1 MLPPLVLTFLT
12 LVVTGTDTGTD
23 TGKIGSKGDFCKKK
37 LGDDDDV
44 DDDDDGL
51 GGYWKGWCRVQPIS
65 PFYSRLTSYEQPAS
79 HIIVITL
86 VEMIKTMEM
95 IKGWQR

>member
-1 MLPPLVLTFLT
+1 MMMVMMVMTMMT
-12 LVVTGTDTGTD
+12 IMMMVVMKKEEWEEEEDI
-23 TGKIGSKGDFCKKK
+23 GK
-37 LGDDDDV
+37 
-44 DDDDDGL
+44 DG
-51 GGYWKGWCRVQPIS
+51 CRVQPIS